1 MRSVSIVGLFI
12 LVTVILVQAQDAPAD
27 AARTKIEVLRRY
39 AELGRSGRYDKQAE
53 FWSNDA
59 INNGRPMRPEFIRT
73 ILEDIYRTFPDY
85 RSEIV
90 ETIELSDTVVT
101 LSRVTGT
108 HLGTAQTN
116 FNGGLL
122 KGAKPTGRRF
132 EVPQTHWWK
141 FKNGK
146 IVWHQGIRDDL
157 GMMRQIGLLPD
168 EQPAPLLDGSSPVL
182 KQQTKE

>member
-1 MRSVSIVGLFI
+1 MRSVPIVGLFI
-12 LVTVILVQAQDAPAD
+12 FMTVILVQADTPAD
-27 AARTKIEVLRRY
+27 AARPKIEILRRY
-39 AELGRSGRYDKQAE
+39 AELGRSGQYDKQAE

-59 INNGRPMRPEFIRT
+59 INNGRPMRPEFIRI

-90 ETIELSDTVVT
+90 ETIELGDTVVT
-101 LSRVTGT
+101 LSRVSGT

-122 KGAKPTGRRF
+122 KGAKPMGRRF
-132 EVPQTHWWK
+132 EVLQTHWWK
-141 FKNGK
+141 FRHGK
-146 IVWHQGIRDDL
+146 IVWHQGVRDDL

-168 EQPAPLLDGSSPVL
+168 ELPASLIEGSSTEL